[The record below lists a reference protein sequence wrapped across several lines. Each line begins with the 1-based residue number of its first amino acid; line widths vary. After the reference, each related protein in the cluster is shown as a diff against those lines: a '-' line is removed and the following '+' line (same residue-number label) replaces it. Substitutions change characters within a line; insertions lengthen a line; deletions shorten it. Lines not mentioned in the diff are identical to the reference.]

1 MAIEVPIALTC
12 ADYARVM
19 PLATGE
25 VKPRGIALTLILG
38 SRGSWPARAEMLR
51 RAVQDPAVQGG
62 EWSMAQYLYRI
73 DKGDRRS
80 VGLPVFPL
88 RNFTARDLYV
98 RRGGPV
104 RKPADLAGKRIG
116 MYSYTA
122 SGSIWYRHFLRFVG
136 VDPAAIQW
144 WIGDIDTPWSA
155 AMDQTLPAGVNA
167 PPKGVSLSTMLLDG
181 DLEAIYSPPRPEA
194 YRPDGGPIA
203 RLFPDFRRIEAEY
216 FRKTGAFPPQ
226 HLIVLRR
233 EAWEAN
239 RWIARSL
246 TEAFGAANEC
256 FTAAQKGFPYA
267 TPWLEAELEATAAV
281 MGEDFHPYGVERNRA
296 QIDMF
301 AREAFRLGLTSRQ
314 VTTDE
319 YFADYLEGGG
329 T

>member
-1 MAIEVPIALTC
+1 MADVRISLTC
-12 ADYARVM
+12 ADYARVL

-25 VKPRGIALTLILG
+25 VKPKGIALTMILG

-51 RAVQDPAVQGG
+51 RAVQDTEVHGG

-73 DKGDRRS
+73 DQGDRRY

-98 RRGGPV
+98 RLGGPIK
-104 RKPADLAGKRIG
+104 RAADLAGKRIG

-136 VDPAAIQW
+136 LDPAAIQW

-155 AMDQTLPAGVNA
+155 PMDVTLPPGVKAPAPGRSLADMLVAGE
-167 PPKGVSLSTMLLDG
+167 
-181 DLEAIYSPPRPEA
+181 LEAIYSPPRPQA
-194 YRPDGGPIA
+194 YHPVKGPVA
-203 RLFPDFRRIEAEY
+203 RLFPDFRGIEQAY

-233 EAWEAN
+233 EVWEAN
-239 RWIARSL
+239 RGIARSL
-246 TEAFGAANEC
+246 TEAFIACNDT

-267 TPWLEAELEATAAV
+267 TPWLEAELEDTAAV
-281 MGEDFHPYGVERNRA
+281 MGDDFHPYGLERNRA
-296 QIDMF
+296 QVEMF
-301 AREAFRLGLTSRQ
+301 AGEAFRLGLTSRQ
-314 VTTDE
+314 VTVDE
-319 YFADYLEGGG
+319 FFADYLAS
-329 T
+329 

>member
-1 MAIEVPIALTC
+1 MADLPISLSC
-12 ADYARVM
+12 ADYARIM

-25 VKPRGIALTLILG
+25 VKPRGIALTLVLG

-51 RAVQDPAVQGG
+51 RAVQDPAIQGG

-73 DKGDRRS
+73 DRGDRRY

-98 RRGGPV
+98 RRGGPI
-104 RKPADLAGKRIG
+104 RDPKDLAGRRIG

-136 VDPAAIQW
+136 LDPAAIEW

-155 AMDQTLPAGVNA
+155 PMDTTLPAGVNA
-167 PPKGVSLSTMLLDG
+167 PPKGRSLAEMLIAG
-181 DLEAIYSPPRPEA
+181 ELEAIYSPPRPQA
-194 YRPDGGPIA
+194 YHPTTGPIA
-203 RLFPDFRRIEAEY
+203 RLFQDFRPIEQEY
-216 FRKTGAFPPQ
+216 FRRTGAFPPQ

-233 EAWEAN
+233 EVWEAN
-239 RWIARSL
+239 RWIADSL
-246 TEAFGAANEC
+246 TEAFGDANDC

-267 TPWLEAELEATAAV
+267 TPWLEAELEDTTAV
-281 MGEDFHPYGVERNRA
+281 MGEDFHPYGLEPNRA

-301 AREAFRLGLTSRQ
+301 AGEAFRLGLTSRR
-314 VTTDE
+314 VTTEE
-319 YFADYLEGGG
+319 YFADYLQGG
-329 T
+329 

>member
-1 MAIEVPIALTC
+1 MAGLRISLTC

-25 VKPRGIALTLILG
+25 VILG

-51 RAVQDPAVQGG
+51 RAAQDPGVQGG

-73 DKGDRRS
+73 DKGDRRY

-98 RRGGPV
+98 RRGGSI
-104 RKPADLAGKRIG
+104 RKPADLAGRRIG

-136 VDPAAIQW
+136 LDPDAIQW
-144 WIGDIDTPWSA
+144 WIGDIDTPWSPPVS
-155 AMDQTLPAGVNA
+155 QTLPPGANA
-167 PPKGVSLSTMLLDG
+167 PAKGRSLSDMLIAG
-181 DLEAIYSPPRPEA
+181 ELEAIYSPPRPQA
-194 YRPDGGPIA
+194 YHPKTGPIV
-203 RLFPDFRRIEAEY
+203 RLFPDFRHIEYEY
-216 FRKTGAFPPQ
+216 FLKTGAFPPQ
-226 HLIVLRR
+226 HLIIIRR

-246 TEAFGAANEC
+246 TEAFGAANDC

-267 TPWLEAELEATAAV
+267 TPWLEAELEDTVAV
-281 MGEDFHPYGVERNRA
+281 MGEDFHPYGLERNRA
-296 QIDMF
+296 QIEAF
-301 AREAFRLGLTSRQ
+301 SGEAFRLGLTSRR
-314 VTTDE
+314 VTTEE
-319 YFADYLEGGG
+319 YFADYLQGG
-329 T
+329 